1 MPFRIPILLVPV
13 GCLAGF
19 LLCSCS
25 GKEEEPD
32 WVEYSNPH
40 FRFGGPR
47 DLKEVPVH
55 GIDSFVGRF
64 ESPALSISFDW
75 GWYSNAD
82 FDGHLDKPGA
92 GGFESEE
99 VSIDGVSARLGFYD
113 DNPDPE
119 RPLVQAVFFSEVPDK
134 GARLPGRTRLS
145 FRVTFRDPALR
156 ETALGILRSI
166 RFVR

>member
-1 MPFRIPILLVPV
+1 MPFRIPILLFPV
-13 GCLAGF
+13 GFLAGF

-32 WVEYSNPH
+32 WMEYSNTH
-40 FRFGGPR
+40 FSFGGPQG
-47 DLKEVPVH
+47 LQEVPVH

-64 ESPALSISFDW
+64 ESSALSISFDY

-82 FDGHLDKPGA
+82 FDGHLGKPGS
-92 GGFESEE
+92 GGFETED
-99 VSIDGVSARLGFYD
+99 VVIDGVSARLGFYN

-119 RPLVQAVFFSEVPDK
+119 RPLVQAVFFPEVPDK
-134 GARLPGRTRLS
+134 DARLPGRTRLS

-156 ETALGILRSI
+156 KTALRILRSI